1 MQLDCFESVQTCFSE
16 ENSNP
21 VVVRRARAH
30 LSSASFSSHCARLN
44 VSERARTSVYH
55 TLLIGG
61 DSMSK
66 ELTTLYVGI
75 DVSKMANQ
83 VIMIDFNQ
91 TVLKTFSAD
100 NNTVGAETIE
110 TAMLGVLESK
120 ALEHVIVVLESTG
133 IYSAHI
139 ATYLSA
145 SKRLLPYGIHV
156 YTINPKIARNYR
168 ASFSD
173 MDKTDPKDA
182 FILADIARVGRTK
195 GLIPFRGAQKLALQ
209 RLTRHRVHLSESLSK
224 EKTYILGNIFLKF
237 SEYGKK
243 HKEGKA
249 FANDFSKTAV
259 SILESFYDTEDIVN
273 TPLEDLADFIA
284 EKGRNRFKDPLH
296 TAKLIK
302 KAARDSYRLDKVAY
316 EPINMAIS
324 SSLSVIRCL
333 ESEIKKV
340 DKTLETLIKGFNT
353 NEYQALRSIPGI
365 GAVFA
370 AGILSEIGSIEQFD
384 SNESLAKYAGIT
396 WRKRQSG
403 KFEADDTEM
412 TKTGN
417 HYLRYYLV
425 QAANLTRRFAPE
437 YAEYYQK
444 KFDQGNTH
452 QHKRAL
458 ALTTRKL
465 IRLIYGLM
473 SKHQLY
479 QR

>member
-1 MQLDCFESVQTCFSE
+1 
-16 ENSNP
+16 
-21 VVVRRARAH
+21 
-30 LSSASFSSHCARLN
+30 
-44 VSERARTSVYH
+44 
-55 TLLIGG
+55 
-61 DSMSK
+61 MSK
-66 ELTTLYVGI
+66 ELSTLYVGI

-83 VIMIDFNQ
+83 VIMIDFDQ
-91 TVLKTFSAD
+91 TVLRSFSAD
-100 NNTVGAETIE
+100 NNNVGAETIE
-110 TAMLGVLESK
+110 TAILGVLESK
-120 ALEHVIVVLESTG
+120 ALERVIVVLESTG

-145 SKRLLPYGIHV
+145 SKRLLPYGVHV

-195 GLIPFRGAQKLALQ
+195 GLTPFRGAQKLALQ

-302 KAARDSYRLDKVAY
+302 KAARDSYRLDKMAY

-437 YAEYYQK
+437 YAAYYQK